1 MNMEGQVRIIT
12 VTAFVAM
19 SVACG
24 GSGLPTTQPS
34 PINAVDAGRS
44 LVAVEKDQPQTA
56 GTSSGRFKAID
67 GTCVFDP
74 NDSGP
79 DQCTPAVVV
88 PGNPPSGG
96 RFKAG
101 PGGTCVFVPNDA
113 GPNQCTPSGT
123 SSTPPSNGRFKAIDG
138 TCVFDPND
146 AGPNQCTPAVV
157 VPGNPPSGGRFK
169 AGPGGT
175 CVFVPNDAG
184 PNQCTP

>member
-1 MNMEGQVRIIT
+1 MRIIT

-44 LVAVEKDQPQTA
+44 LVAVEQGRSLSETA
-56 GTSSGRFKAID
+56 GTLPSSGRFKASPD
-67 GTCVFDP
+67 GTCVFVPNDGGPNQCTPAGGSTTPPSAGRFKTAPDGTCTFDP

-79 DQCTPAVVV
+79 NQCTPAVVI
-88 PGNPPSGG
+88 PGNPPVGG

-113 GPNQCTPSGT
+113 GPNQCTP
-123 SSTPPSNGRFKAIDG
+123 
-138 TCVFDPND
+138 
-146 AGPNQCTPAVV
+146 
-157 VPGNPPSGGRFK
+157 
-169 AGPGGT
+169 
-175 CVFVPNDAG
+175 
-184 PNQCTP
+184 

>member
-1 MNMEGQVRIIT
+1 MCFIPVPRARNLSSSAETPAQGRTECWANSSRRCFPITCESFGACTQGNDRVRVTQTVMNMEGQVRIIT

-44 LVAVEKDQPQTA
+44 LVAVEKQTSGA
-56 GTSSGRFKAID
+56 SPSSGRFKAAPD
-67 GTCVFDP
+67 GTCTFDP

-79 DQCTPAVVV
+79 DQCTPAVVI
-88 PGNPPSGG
+88 PGNPPVGG

-113 GPNQCTPSGT
+113 GPNQCTP
-123 SSTPPSNGRFKAIDG
+123 
-138 TCVFDPND
+138 
-146 AGPNQCTPAVV
+146 
-157 VPGNPPSGGRFK
+157 
-169 AGPGGT
+169 
-175 CVFVPNDAG
+175 
-184 PNQCTP
+184 

>member
-1 MNMEGQVRIIT
+1 MFPDHLRIVRCVYARQRPRVTQTLMNMEGQVRIIT

-113 GPNQCTPSGT
+113 GPNQCTP
-123 SSTPPSNGRFKAIDG
+123 
-138 TCVFDPND
+138 
-146 AGPNQCTPAVV
+146 AVV

>member
-1 MNMEGQVRIIT
+1 VRIIT

-44 LVAVEKDQPQTA
+44 LVAIQKGRNKA
-56 GTSSGRFKAID
+56 GPG

-79 DQCTPAVVV
+79 DQCTLSGTSGTPPSGGRFKGGPGGTCVFDPNDSGPNQCTPAVVI
-88 PGNPPSGG
+88 PGNPPSPG

-101 PGGTCVFVPNDA
+101 PGGTCVFVPNDG
-113 GPNQCTPSGT
+113 GPNQCTP
-123 SSTPPSNGRFKAIDG
+123 
-138 TCVFDPND
+138 
-146 AGPNQCTPAVV
+146 
-157 VPGNPPSGGRFK
+157 
-169 AGPGGT
+169 
-175 CVFVPNDAG
+175 
-184 PNQCTP
+184 

>member
-1 MNMEGQVRIIT
+1 MEGQVRIIT

-34 PINAVDAGRS
+34 SINAVDAGRS
-44 LVAVEKDQPQTA
+44 LVAVEKELSGASSTPP
-56 GTSSGRFKAID
+56 SSGRFKAID

-79 DQCTPAVVV
+79 DQCTPAVVI

-101 PGGTCVFVPNDA
+101 
-113 GPNQCTPSGT
+113 
-123 SSTPPSNGRFKAIDG
+123 
-138 TCVFDPND
+138 
-146 AGPNQCTPAVV
+146 
-157 VPGNPPSGGRFK
+157 
-169 AGPGGT
+169 
-175 CVFVPNDAG
+175 
-184 PNQCTP
+184 